1 MKEKSKE
8 KNKKE
13 YLQKIENLEKKN
25 LQLEDNWK
33 RTAADF
39 QNFKRR
45 TEQEKFALIKYSNKN
60 LILEILPVLD
70 NLEALLKHKSDDGLK
85 VILNHFKD
93 ILKKIGV
100 TEILVKDTIFDS
112 KVCEAVDVAE
122 GEENK
127 VLEVLQKGFM
137 YDDVVYRP
145 ARVIVGKSSK

>member
-137 YDDVVYRP
+137 YDDVVLRP